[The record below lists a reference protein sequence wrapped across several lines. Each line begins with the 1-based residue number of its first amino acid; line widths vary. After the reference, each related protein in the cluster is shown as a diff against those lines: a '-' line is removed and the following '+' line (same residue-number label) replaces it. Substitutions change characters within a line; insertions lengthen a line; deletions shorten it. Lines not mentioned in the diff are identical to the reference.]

1 MKLCYIRELNKP
13 AAGLYK
19 SNLSEH
25 LTTAI
30 QCTNA
35 QYEDDEVSFGNLTFF
50 SEVSKVLRS
59 LDVRVHEVNP
69 GDVGWDVF
77 SLNYSVTGP
86 LLTIFPHEVMRR
98 YIRIFNFLLR

>member
-1 MKLCYIRELNKP
+1 MLLGQGDFVRYLLDVLEPLVFFKVLFLTEFNTTHRELHKP

-35 QYEDDEVSFGNLTFF
+35 QYEDDEV
-50 SEVSKVLRS
+50 
-59 LDVRVHEVNP
+59 
-69 GDVGWDVF
+69 
-77 SLNYSVTGP
+77 
-86 LLTIFPHEVMRR
+86 FPT
-98 YIRIFNFLLR
+98 

>member
-1 MKLCYIRELNKP
+1 MLSELHKP

-35 QYEDDEVSFGNLTFF
+35 QYEDDEVISAQ
-50 SEVSKVLRS
+50 
-59 LDVRVHEVNP
+59 
-69 GDVGWDVF
+69 
-77 SLNYSVTGP
+77 
-86 LLTIFPHEVMRR
+86 
-98 YIRIFNFLLR
+98 FLEN